1 MRKDGV
7 AVTPQTLQM
16 AIDLGIDED
25 ITGQDTQGDGEAAL
39 AAFSARLQSI
49 MERECID
56 MVYNA
61 DQTGVNYEYLPA
73 KTIHAR
79 GENTEWIKCG
89 WKTKG
94 RATAMLVADC
104 TGKKYPLFIVLKTGA
119 SKIKDVNSSISVD
132 FLKFHFADRMDR
144 PAKFMWDDFSTHFT
158 VEVVSCAEDLN
169 VVLSRR
175 D

>member
-1 MRKDGV
+1 
-7 AVTPQTLQM
+7 
-16 AIDLGIDED
+16 
-25 ITGQDTQGDGEAAL
+25 
-39 AAFSARLQSI
+39 
-49 MERECID
+49 

-119 SKIKDVNSSISVD
+119 SKIKDVVQENVRSDKPLARPCAATLHLDMSACRCCVDPTNEGETKKVLDQIDSASSENE
-132 FLKFHFADRMDR
+132 HEQQ
-144 PAKFMWDDFSTHFT
+144 STFKLVAPT
-158 VEVVSCAEDLN
+158 RATIVQ
-169 VVLSRR
+169 
-175 D
+175 